1 MLKYVGNGW
10 IHGVPAR
17 DLSDEEAKKHGK
29 KRLLESGLYIEIKD
43 MANSEVKHGH
53 QGITQDTARR

>member
-17 DLSDEEAKKHGK
+17 DLTDEEAKFYGVKQ
-29 KRLLESGLYIEIKD
+29 LIDSGLYVKVKD
-43 MANSEVKHGH
+43 KKVDIQSEVNDGN
-53 QGITQDTARR
+53 